1 MINDKIK
8 NKKITIIGYSPASIN
23 TYSPIYNK
31 LKSEGF
37 NVERLL
43 FHEYGKQIWNMNPI
57 DLENISPDVLYN
69 KVYSLLKKSDLV
81 LYSIEGGKV
90 DSIIPEICNKLDIL
104 SIGNIY
110 TFFYDNSSQIISAFG
125 DKAHPNY
132 ITVTNNNYVKLIKDS
147 TTGTILVWGNPY
159 TDRLSE
165 IDLNSKYET
174 VIGTLNFFS
183 QPKGSGA
190 KEKTD
195 VRCIEMINDI
205 SYLKDMGYLTDIK
218 IYIHPRED
226 DSWYIQNGFDVHR
239 IVDFEEAISSEYIA
253 SVSSTVLYEGILLGK
268 KGFKYDSNLIS
279 NFISQDYEKFDMVLG
294 NSIDNWFAGIK
305 DILEDI

>member
-1 MINDKIK
+1 MMNTKIK
-8 NKKITIIGYSPASIN
+8 NKKITIIDYSPARIN

-37 NVERLL
+37 NVERLV
-43 FHEYGKQIWNMNPI
+43 FNEYGNQILDMNPI

-69 KVYSLLKKSDLV
+69 KVYSLLENSDLV

-104 SIGNIY
+104 SIGNIF
-110 TFFYDNSSQIISAFG
+110 TFFYDNSSQIISDFG

-132 ITVTNNNYVKLIKDS
+132 TTVPKNNYVKLIKDS
-147 TTGTILVWGNPY
+147 TTGIILVWGNPY
-159 TDRLSE
+159 NVRE

-183 QPKGSGA
+183 QPKGSGVN
-190 KEKTD
+190 EKTD
-195 VRCIEMINDI
+195 GRCIEMINDL
-205 SYLKDMGYLTDIK
+205 SYLKDIGYLKDIK

-226 DSWYIQNGFDVHR
+226 NSWYIQNGFDVHR
-239 IVDFEEAISSEYIA
+239 IVDFEEAMSSEYIA
-253 SVSSTVLYEGILLGK
+253 SVSSTVFYEGILLGK
-268 KGFKYDSNLIS
+268 KGLKYDNNLIA
-279 NFISQDYEKFDMVLG
+279 NFISQDFEKFDMLLG
-294 NSIDNWFAGIK
+294 NSIDILFAGIK